1 MTNGMTI
8 SLVLISI
15 CLLLALQLV
24 QWSRSQRIFRRL
36 YQHRCHME
44 SLWGALR
51 SEVGAYQ
58 NEVRELMSRL
68 DYIEER
74 QDRLDLSG
82 KDEQAYRLAIRLAQ
96 QGASLEDL
104 KTCGV
109 TRGEAEL
116 LSLLHKH
123 QSREELKN

>member
-1 MTNGMTI
+1 
-8 SLVLISI
+8 
-15 CLLLALQLV
+15 
-24 QWSRSQRIFRRL
+24 
-36 YQHRCHME
+36 HRCHME